1 MRFSLLASVA
11 LLACSANQPPP
22 AAEAPA
28 LAIRASAPAE
38 APRAPDTEPDP
49 ATPDATAD
57 APGAAAAGAPGA
69 TADAPSAE
77 PTPAA
82 DAGPRFREPVVDVG
96 ETRAVVLLYHGFD
109 RGKDPLSVASRH
121 FREQM
126 VWLRENQ
133 VEAVWPSQLVRFL
146 RGELRLPRRVAV
158 ITIDDGMASVYSKA
172 WPILRELGVP
182 FSLGITT
189 ALVEERHREAM
200 RWPQIE
206 EMLASGLV
214 EIASHGHRHRGLANV
229 SRRLLDEELERSRE
243 LLEQRLGVTPRVYY
257 YPLGSLNSRVR
268 DHVLSA
274 GYEAAFTATGA
285 PIAFGSAHLG
295 AIPRTSVFYGD
306 TLGQFGW
313 LFRGFVERVKPS
325 VAAASSSDA
334 R

>member
-1 MRFSLLASVA
+1 MRLSLLASVA
-11 LLACSANQPPP
+11 LLACSANHPPP

-38 APRAPDTEPDP
+38 VRQAPDAEPHP
-49 ATPDATAD
+49 AAPEASAEALSD
-57 APGAAAAGAPGA
+57 APGAAEASGSEPAAAG
-69 TADAPSAE
+69 S
-77 PTPAA
+77 
-82 DAGPRFREPVVDVG
+82 GPRFREPVVDVS

-126 VWLRENQ
+126 LWLRENQ

-146 RGELRLPRRVAV
+146 RGELLLPRRVAV

-172 WPILRELGVP
+172 WPILRELEVP

-229 SRRLLDEELERSRE
+229 SRRLLDEELERSRA
-243 LLEQRLGVTPRVYY
+243 LLEERLGVRPSVYY

-306 TLGQFGW
+306 TIGQFGW
-313 LFRGFVERVKPS
+313 LFSGFVARVKPR
-325 VAAASSSDA
+325 VAAAPSSDA
-334 R
+334 P